1 MSKRYEMRFAGSGG
15 QGVILA
21 SAVIAGLRTV
31 QSQAY
36 GPEARGGVSKAETVV
51 SREQIWYSKV
61 TLPNFLLALT
71 QASLNTY
78 TKTLAEGAVVMMDDS
93 LDCPE
98 YLDKSRVLSIP
109 ILRTAKEKVGM
120 KAKRIVSLPILN
132 TARNEVGKL
141 QTANIVAVGA
151 INAAL
156 QLFTDEELMEAV
168 KRHIPAGTEEI
179 NRKALDAGKELI
191 TAEQAAAFVHHLG

>member
-1 MSKRYEMRFAGSGG
+1 MSQQYQMRFAGSGG

-21 SAVIAGLRTV
+21 SVILAEAAVICGFQAV

-61 TLPNFLLALT
+61 TAPNFLLALT

-93 LDCPE
+93 LERPDYVDE
-98 YLDKSRVLSIP
+98 SRVIAIP
-109 ILRTAKEKVGM
+109 ILRTAKEKVG
-120 KAKRIVSLPILN
+120 KAF
-132 TARNEVGKL
+132 
-141 QTANIVAVGA
+141 TANIVAVGA

-179 NRKALDAGKELI
+179 NRKALDAGRELI
-191 TAEQAAAFVHHLG
+191 TAEQAAAFAHHLG